1 MHPNTESDW
10 TGREGMVEFRRRGRL
25 RSVVGDLVHARDNT
39 MILTNTHMQDQ
50 IVPNNPASLT

>member
-1 MHPNTESDW
+1 
-10 TGREGMVEFRRRGRL
+10 MVEFRRRGRL